1 MSIAMQSCCWLWLI
15 IVNVDRWWMRYCWWG
30 NITSQYQY
38 QFQSTN
44 ANAGNADS
52 PIPNFDHGGGPHFH
66 CCPRWLLASMLMMS
80 MEVITNIMRWAA
92 YANVC
97 DVCVFCCCCVGAGV
111 PTTHILYG
119 IPRYVD
125 FQIIHTDSFIEF
137 GICPF
142 PQIKKSSPQN
152 KHQTWKHLEI
162 GEHVILKIL
171 FTGYDQTSYMTY

>member
-1 MSIAMQSCCWLWLI
+1 
-15 IVNVDRWWMRYCWWG
+15 
-30 NITSQYQY
+30 
-38 QFQSTN
+38 
-44 ANAGNADS
+44 
-52 PIPNFDHGGGPHFH
+52 
-66 CCPRWLLASMLMMS
+66 

-97 DVCVFCCCCVGAGV
+97 DVCVFCCCCVGAAGV

-162 GEHVILKIL
+162 GEHVTPENIIHWIRPVTSLLKFIPVRHPNQVRDEFVGGTITKVHGMDGEKPWRNCRSL
-171 FTGYDQTSYMTY
+171 LLLKSSASLHWLLNYCIKYSYW

>member
-1 MSIAMQSCCWLWLI
+1 
-15 IVNVDRWWMRYCWWG
+15 
-30 NITSQYQY
+30 
-38 QFQSTN
+38 
-44 ANAGNADS
+44 
-52 PIPNFDHGGGPHFH
+52 
-66 CCPRWLLASMLMMS
+66 MLMMS

-97 DVCVFCCCCVGAGV
+97 DVCVFCCCCVGAAGV

-137 GICPF
+137 GTCLF

-162 GEHVILKIL
+162 GEHVTPENIIHWILSDQLHHLLNL
-171 FTGYDQTSYMTY
+171 FLSVTQSSQGWICWRDNHQSTWHGWRETMTKLPLPTTTEI

>member
-1 MSIAMQSCCWLWLI
+1 
-15 IVNVDRWWMRYCWWG
+15 
-30 NITSQYQY
+30 
-38 QFQSTN
+38 
-44 ANAGNADS
+44 
-52 PIPNFDHGGGPHFH
+52 
-66 CCPRWLLASMLMMS
+66 
-80 MEVITNIMRWAA
+80 MEVITNIMIWAA

-97 DVCVFCCCCVGAGV
+97 DVCVFCCCCVGAAGV

-137 GICPF
+137 GTCPF

-162 GEHVILKIL
+162 GEHVTPENIIHWILSDQLHHFLNL
-171 FTGYDQTSYMTY
+171 FLSVTQIKSGMNLLEGQSPKYMAWMERNHDEIAAPYYYWNLVHYYIGY